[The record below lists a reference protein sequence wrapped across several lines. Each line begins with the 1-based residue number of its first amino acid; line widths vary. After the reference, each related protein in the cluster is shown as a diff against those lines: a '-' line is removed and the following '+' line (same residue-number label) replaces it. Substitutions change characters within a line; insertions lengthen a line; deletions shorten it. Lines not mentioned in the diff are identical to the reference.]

1 MKRVIR
7 RYRSITGLVAIMFIV
22 LVSALGYTYVLNYKA
37 RVASA
42 PAQQSQTIAAENT
55 EVPEI
60 NETNDL
66 DAALA
71 TLDAASVDSLSEA
84 DLQALEYDLNSL

>member
-37 RVASA
+37 HVASA

-66 DAALA
+66 DAA
-71 TLDAASVDSLSEA
+71 SVDSLSEA
-84 DLQALEYDLNSL
+84 DLQSLEHDLNSL